1 MAGLLMPLLL
11 LVGGYIFY
19 TRFGGKE
26 MLDNALNEIK
36 SVGGGGGSSLSSG
49 FEDLKN
55 GRTGQWTDKNDNNF
69 NVQSDTNTESNVGKS
84 GNITQK
90 RSNVQKSGS
99 VFYTIPR
106 FGNL

>member
-1 MAGLLMPLLL
+1 MAGLLLPLLL

-19 TRFGGKE
+19 SRLGGKE

-36 SVGGGGGSSLSSG
+36 GIGGGGNGSSGS
-49 FEDLKN
+49 FQDLIDKAKSRE
-55 GRTGQWTDKNDNNF
+55 GSWTDERGNNF
-69 NVQSDTNTESNVGKS
+69 NNQSDTNTQSNIGKS
-84 GNITQK
+84 GSIIQK
-90 RSNVQKSGS
+90 QSN